1 MKRRRTIIALTTST
15 AVLIIIGGYFSYDL
29 ATRALPRTEG
39 EATVP
44 GLSGAV
50 EVYRDQ
56 AGIPH
61 ILAGSEYDAFVAAG
75 YVHSQD
81 RLWQMDVLRRY
92 GSGRLAEIFGAE
104 ALPADRLMRTVGLH
118 RLADSLMAGVSE
130 QTLRILE
137 AYSIGVNAG
146 IRERK
151 ASLPLEFDLLQYQPE
166 PWTPTHSLIIARLLG
181 WELALS
187 WWTDLTLSELIAR
200 FGEERARQLFP
211 PQREAESRTVK
222 TPTLP
227 YPQSLS
233 LLRQG
238 TATAQH
244 LLASQG
250 SAIGSNAWAIAGTRS
265 VNGKPMLA
273 NDPHLL
279 ISQPSRWYIMHLS
292 APGFNVGGVTI
303 PGVPGVAIGHNS
315 AIAWGMTNL
324 MADDVDFFTERVN
337 YRDSSYIEAGRSA
350 RMQVFEDSIFVR
362 DSLPVVHTTWQTA
375 RGPIITPVYPLRN
388 VIRDSSR
395 FSGPT
400 AVAMR
405 WAGQDASDEILS
417 MYRTAR
423 ARNWDEFQN
432 AFATFGVPA
441 QHIVYADTSG
451 VIARLAVGRVP
462 IRGKGKA
469 LLPSPGWE
477 DAASW
482 QGYVPAPLLPRLA
495 QPEEGTVVLAN
506 DEVTASF
513 PWPISSLWESDS
525 RARRITQMLGEQAM
539 FTTDDFRLMQMDVQS
554 PYADDLRR
562 AFVEA
567 LRSWKMRPL
576 LITRVMNLLA
586 RWDCRMSVSS
596 AEAAIFN
603 AAFTHVLRLTFEDEF
618 DSTLFHNYTFISN
631 LSTRVLP
638 ALLADSTE
646 TWFNDV
652 RTQGRESKR
661 HILIRGITNAVTELR
676 STLGRDM
683 STWNWGKLHTI
694 EFRHPFGERTPLNHL
709 FNIGPFSI
717 GGSNT
722 TVNNTEFSFSRPYDV
737 RVASSMR
744 FVADL
749 STPDSSYIVL
759 AGGQSG
765 QPFSPH
771 YADHTAFWHMGTL
784 HRLVI
789 NVDAVRRSGWKRLQL
804 TN

>member
-1 MKRRRTIIALTTST
+1 MKSRRTLIALTAST
-15 AVLIIIGGYFSYDL
+15 ALLIFIGGYFTYDL
-29 ATRALPRTEG
+29 ATRALPQTDG
-39 EATVP
+39 EAAVS

-75 YVHSQD
+75 YVHAQD

-104 ALPADRLMRTVGLH
+104 ALPADRLMRTVGLY
-118 RLADSLMAGVSE
+118 RLADSLLVSVSA
-130 QTLRILE
+130 QTRRILE
-137 AYSIGVNAG
+137 AYSTGVNAG
-146 IRERK
+146 IRERR
-151 ASLPLEFDLLQYQPE
+151 ASLPIEFDLLQYQPE
-166 PWTPTHSLIIARLLG
+166 PWTPAHSLILARLLG

-187 WWTDLTLSELIAR
+187 WWMDLTLSELIAR
-200 FGEERARQLFP
+200 FGEERASQLFP
-211 PQREAESRTVK
+211 PRQSTGSAGSRTPEL
-222 TPTLP
+222 TQR
-227 YPQSLS
+227 QSFS
-233 LLRQG
+233 ILRQG
-238 TATAQH
+238 TATAQS

-250 SAIGSNAWAIAGTRS
+250 SAIGSNAWAITGARS

-292 APGFNVGGVTI
+292 APGINVGGVTI
-303 PGVPGVAIGHNS
+303 PGVPGIVIGHNS

-337 YRDSSYIEAGRSA
+337 YRDSTCIDAGRSVK
-350 RMQVFEDSIFVR
+350 MQIFEDSIFVR

-375 RGPIITPVYPLRN
+375 RGPIITPVYPLRD

-400 AVAMR
+400 AVSMR
-405 WAGQDASDEILS
+405 WAGQDASDEILA
-417 MYRTAR
+417 MYRA
-423 ARNWDEFQN
+423 AHASDWDAFQN

-462 IRGKGKA
+462 IRGKGRA
-469 LLPSPGWE
+469 LLPSPAWE
-477 DAASW
+477 AAVNW

-495 QPEEGTVVLAN
+495 RPEAGTIVAAN
-506 DEVTASF
+506 NEVPTSI

-525 RARRITQMLGEQAM
+525 RARRIQQMLDDQAM

-562 AFVEA
+562 AFVDA
-567 LRSWKMRPL
+567 LRSWKTRPL

-586 RWDCRMSVSS
+586 RWDCRMSASS

-618 DSTLFHNYTFISN
+618 DSTLYHNYTFISN

-638 ALLADSTE
+638 ALLSDSTE

-676 STLGRDM
+676 TDLGRDM
-683 STWNWGKLHTI
+683 STWRWGKLHTI
-694 EFRHPFGERTPLNHL
+694 EFRHPIGERAPLNRL

-737 RVASSMR
+737 RVAASMR

-759 AGGQSG
+759 TSGQSG

-789 NVDAVRRSGWKRLQL
+789 NIDAVRRSGWKRLLL